1 MPKNLAGLEYRQ
13 VDLKYNTLI
22 RDQLVWCALN
32 GRRIRPRY
40 LGLLRRPTASR
51 TCTNR
56 CAWLSGRD
64 TTSQLLKR
72 IIARAQVATQ
82 AAATQEKLQQMSRE
96 SDGLREAASILQTK
110 HKELLRQEA
119 RLSKQLEKTC
129 GQNIAL
135 EASAQKNA
143 DEVAEL
149 HGKLQRAKKDLE
161 LERS

>member
-1 MPKNLAGLEYRQ
+1 
-13 VDLKYNTLI
+13 
-22 RDQLVWCALN
+22 
-32 GRRIRPRY
+32 
-40 LGLLRRPTASR
+40 
-51 TCTNR
+51 
-56 CAWLSGRD
+56 
-64 TTSQLLKR
+64 
-72 IIARAQVATQ
+72 
-82 AAATQEKLQQMSRE
+82 MSRE